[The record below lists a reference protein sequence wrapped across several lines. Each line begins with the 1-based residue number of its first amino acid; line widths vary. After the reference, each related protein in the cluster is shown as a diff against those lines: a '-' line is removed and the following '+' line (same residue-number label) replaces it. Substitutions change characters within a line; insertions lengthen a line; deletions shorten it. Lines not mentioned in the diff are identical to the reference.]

1 MANTLHENLG
11 ASYTSLGCWK
21 DSKTNRALDKKM
33 GEKLGVKGC
42 YEEANSAKLTVFGYQ
57 YGVQCYSSDYND
69 TYYKYGQ
76 GTKCS
81 PMGTGG
87 SLLNQVYKIGTIVL

>member
-1 MANTLHENLG
+1 MAM
-11 ASYTSLGCWK
+11 
-21 DSKTNRALDKKM
+21 DKKM
-33 GEKLGVKGC
+33 GEKLGLKGC
-42 YEEANSAKLTVFGYQ
+42 YEKAKSENFTVFGYQ
-57 YGVQCYSSDYND
+57 YGVQCYSSANAND

-87 SLLNQVYKIGTIVL
+87 SLLNQVYKIGIIPL